1 MEISGST
8 KDNPK
13 LNISNT
19 KNDKNSNE
27 NLSESTILKSKEEIT
42 QIKNWISE
50 KKNLNFKLLY
60 KASID
65 GDSILKFHEKCD
77 NKGPTLIII
86 KIKTG
91 YRFGGYNPLSWN
103 VQNNYKEDP
112 LTFIFSLDK
121 NKKYTIKENQVQYSS
136 FMDVGCFAF
145 GNGFDFVIKDNCTQN
160 NFSYSETPYSYNT
173 TEECELT
180 GGERNFTVDDYEVY
194 SVEFLGD

>member
-60 KASID
+60 NRWR
-65 GDSILKFHEKCD
+65 F
-77 NKGPTLIII
+77 NI
-86 KIKTG
+86 KI
-91 YRFGGYNPLSWN
+91 S
-103 VQNNYKEDP
+103 
-112 LTFIFSLDK
+112 
-121 NKKYTIKENQVQYSS
+121 
-136 FMDVGCFAF
+136 
-145 GNGFDFVIKDNCTQN
+145 
-160 NFSYSETPYSYNT
+160 
-173 TEECELT
+173 
-180 GGERNFTVDDYEVY
+180 
-194 SVEFLGD
+194 